1 MRYSR
6 RIISKIYFCIF
17 LDFRTLIPDTEND
30 EIQEGPT
37 RDTGIKV
44 FSHVDR

>member
-6 RIISKIYFCIF
+6 RIISKNLFLYFF
-17 LDFRTLIPDTEND
+17 LDLRTLIPETD
-30 EIQEGPT
+30 EIEEGPT
-37 RDTGIKV
+37 TDTGIKV